1 MDKDIVVPIIGGVV
15 AIVVALINKDRIC
28 NHSNPNTPQDE
39 GVPHT
44 EAPHTEA
51 PHTEAPHTEAPPAP
65 VAQSAH
71 NLICNTMT
79 PHMCRGEIKICIHC
93 HTSYCLHH
101 LCVNNSPFIIGGH
114 VCSAAP

>member
-28 NHSNPNTPQDE
+28 NRANPNTPQDE
-39 GVPHT
+39 G
-44 EAPHTEA
+44 APHTEA
-51 PHTEAPHTEAPPAP
+51 PHAP
-65 VAQSAH
+65 VAQSAPT
-71 NLICNTMT
+71 LICNTMT

-101 LCVNNSPFIIGGH
+101 LCVNNSPFILGGH

>member
-28 NHSNPNTPQDE
+28 NRANPNTPQDE
-39 GVPHT
+39 GV
-44 EAPHTEA
+44 
-51 PHTEAPHTEAPPAP
+51 PHTEAPPAP

>member
-28 NHSNPNTPQDE
+28 NRANPNTPQDE
-39 GVPHT
+39 EVPHT
-44 EAPHTEA
+44 EAPH
-51 PHTEAPHTEAPPAP
+51 AP

-101 LCVNNSPFIIGGH
+101 LCVNNSPFILGGH

>member
-28 NHSNPNTPQDE
+28 NRANPNTPQDE
-39 GVPHT
+39 EVPHT
-44 EAPHTEA
+44 EAPHA
-51 PHTEAPHTEAPPAP
+51 EAPPAP

-101 LCVNNSPFIIGGH
+101 LCVNNSPFILGGH

>member
-28 NHSNPNTPQDE
+28 NRANPNTPQDE
-39 GVPHT
+39 EV
-44 EAPHTEA
+44 

-101 LCVNNSPFIIGGH
+101 LCVNNSPFILGGH

>member
-28 NHSNPNTPQDE
+28 NRANPNTPQDE
-39 GVPHT
+39 EVPHA

-51 PHTEAPHTEAPPAP
+51 PHAP
-65 VAQSAH
+65 VAQSAPT
-71 NLICNTMT
+71 LICNTMT
-79 PHMCRGEIKICIHC
+79 PHMCRGEIRICIHC